1 MFVVLER
8 KEGGGGGGGWY
19 INCLIPCLYII
30 VPPIVIE
37 YIFVCV
43 CVINFNTVNE
53 ALPNLFDLNVHCFMS
68 RLILRMAL
76 ACVTF
81 IESTPSR
88 IPAFRFYVPV
98 VFNSVDGTF
107 YVQV

>member
-8 KEGGGGGGGWY
+8 KRGGGGVLVHKL
-19 INCLIPCLYII
+19 CLIPCLYII
-30 VPPIVIE
+30 VPPIIIE

-68 RLILRMAL
+68 RLILRMGL

-81 IESTPSR
+81 IESTPSC

-98 VFNSVDGTF
+98 VFNIVDGTF